1 MVQDDADASSVERRL
16 LLRARRLDDLS
27 RRLWAGVTPG
37 GRPVAPPVRP
47 FGEQPTAPE
56 LKSIQHSN
64 KAVLAKLSAQKLSV
78 RVAAKQGDQSKI
90 SVRVRKQPRSAGE
103 AG

>member
-27 RRLWAGVTPG
+27 RRLRAVVTPG

-56 LKSIQHSN
+56 VKNIQHSN
-64 KAVLAKLSAQKLSV
+64 KAVLAKLSVLALT
-78 RVAAKQGDQSKI
+78 
-90 SVRVRKQPRSAGE
+90 GE
-103 AG
+103 ADGVRNHPRPFLRPCKGRERE